1 MEANSGDPYALLL
14 GVVGSLLPVIG
25 AMVGVTN
32 WLNTRFTTLDKRLSL
47 LEQQVENTED
57 KLLLLSNG
65 TKEAIAHARSR
76 FFDEVGALR
85 RDLGT
90 DLDDLKGY
98 LAKEQGFI
106 PRASRQKDI

>member
-1 MEANSGDPYALLL
+1 MDTQTDAYALVFGVLGGSIPVIATL
-14 GVVGSLLPVIG
+14 IGVV
-25 AMVGVTN
+25 N
-32 WLNTRFTTLDKRLSL
+32 WLNSQFTTLDKRLSL

-57 KLLLLSNG
+57 KLVLLGNG

-76 FFDEVGALR
+76 FFDEVNGLR